1 MRSSLRSTLAASA
14 LLLVL
19 FPAAITHAAQAT
31 SASES
36 APFDVRAHYT
46 KSEYRIK
53 MRDGV
58 NLFTIVYAPKDTS
71 KSYPFLLTRTCYS
84 IAPYGPD
91 AYRTTLGPSRQ
102 FEESG
107 YIFVYQ
113 DVRGRYESEGVYAK
127 APVLIDHPTGTQH
140 DESTDAYDTVAWL
153 LKNIPN
159 NNGRVGVYGT
169 SMPGLYAAAAM
180 INGHPAIKAASPQA
194 PVTDYRDNDDYYH
207 NGALMLESR
216 SFFGNFRLQHNPVLP
231 ERPTPLPYA
240 TADAYTSFLHQWE
253 PLSKAK
259 AFIDNPDDNPYFDED
274 IDHPNYDSFWVA
286 RDLSRHLHNIHAA
299 VLLVGGLFDE
309 QDLSGPWKEFYG
321 IAKQS
326 PTTSEHI
333 VEGPWIHGGW
343 NGLNGERIADVQ
355 FGSDTGDYFREKI
368 EFPFFEHY
376 LKDAPDPN
384 LATATV
390 FETGTNVWR
399 SYTAW
404 PPPGSKPRMIYFQPG
419 GKLSFDPPPPATK
432 ATAYDQYTS
441 DPAHPV
447 PEVSYAHAPGPPRD
461 YMVDDQRFAAT
472 RPDVLVYETDPLTE
486 DVTFAG
492 PLRAKLFVST
502 SGTDSDFDVKLI
514 DVYPKDFSEPG
525 THTARVRPTDAL
537 APPDLLGSY
546 EQLIRGEP
554 MRGKFR
560 HSQQT
565 PQPFTPG
572 KVEALDFSLV
582 QVNHTF
588 LKGHRIMVQ
597 VQSTWFPL
605 TDLNPQTFVDIPLA
619 KPGDFKLAVERVY
632 HTAQQPSGL
641 QFQALP

>member
-19 FPAAITHAAQAT
+19 FPAAITQAAQGT
-31 SASES
+31 QASES

-46 KSEYRIK
+46 KSEYHIT

-58 NLFTIVYAPKDTS
+58 KLFTIVYAPKDTS
-71 KSYPFLLTRTCYS
+71 KSYPFLLTRTCYN

-91 AYRTTLGPSRQ
+91 DYRATLGPSRG

-113 DVRGRYESEGVYAK
+113 DVRGRYESEGIYAK
-127 APVLIDHPTGTQH
+127 APVLLDHPTGTQH
-140 DESTDAYDTVAWL
+140 DESTDTYDTVEWL
-153 LKNIPN
+153 LKNVPDN
-159 NNGRVGVYGT
+159 NSRVGVYGT
-169 SMPGLYAAAAM
+169 SMPGLYTTAAI
-180 INGHPAIKAASPQA
+180 INGHPAIKVASPQA

-216 SFFGNFRLQHNPVLP
+216 DFFGSFRPQQNPVLP
-231 ERPTPLPYA
+231 SPGTRLPYSSA
-240 TADAYTSFLHQWE
+240 NAYASFLDQLE
-253 PLSKAK
+253 PLSKART
-259 AFIDNPDDNPYFDED
+259 FIDNPYFDED
-274 IDHPNYDSFWVA
+274 IDHPNYDKWWEA
-286 RDLSRHLHNIHAA
+286 RDLSRYLHNVHAA
-299 VLLVGGLFDE
+299 VLVVGGLFDE
-309 QDLSGPWKEFYG
+309 QDLSGPWKVFNG
-321 IAKQS
+321 IAAQS
-326 PTTSEHI
+326 PTASVRI

-343 NGLNGERIADVQ
+343 NGLDGERIADVH
-355 FGSDTGDYFREKI
+355 FGSNTGDYFRQKI
-368 EFPFFEHY
+368 QFPFFEHY

-390 FETGTNVWR
+390 FETGSNVWR
-399 SYTAW
+399 TYTAW

-432 ATAYDQYTS
+432 ATAYDEYTS

-461 YMVDDQRFAAT
+461 YMVADQSYAAT
-472 RPDVLVYETDPLTE
+472 RPDVLVYQTDPLTE

-492 PLRAKLFVST
+492 PLRAKLHVST

-514 DVYPKDFSEPG
+514 DVYPKDFSAPG
-525 THTARVRPTDAL
+525 TPAAHASSTDAL

-546 EQLIRGEP
+546 EQLVRGEP

-560 HSQQT
+560 ISQTT

-597 VQSTWFPL
+597 VQSSWFPL
-605 TDLNPQTFVDIPLA
+605 TDLNPQTFVDIPHA
-619 KPGDFKLAVERVY
+619 KPEDFKPAVERVY
-632 HTAQQPSGL
+632 HTAKEPSGL
-641 QFQALP
+641 EFQALQ